1 LVSDGKVNQNTAK
14 LVFADMFATGEPPA
28 AIIERKGLAQVS
40 DAGELAAIVER
51 VLDEN
56 PKQVSE
62 YLSGKEQL
70 FKWLL
75 GQVMRATKGQ
85 ANPQVAADVL
95 KAVVEKRR

>member
-1 LVSDGKVNQNTAK
+1 
-14 LVFADMFATGEPPA
+14 
-28 AIIERKGLAQVS
+28 LAQVS

-56 PKQVSE
+56 PKQTNE
-62 YLSGKEQL
+62 YLNGKEQL

-75 GQVMRATKGQ
+75 GQVMRTTKGQ

-95 KAVVEKRR
+95 KAAVEKRR